1 MTVDRT
7 RGEKFNFAQPSQS
20 KPLTGVRVIDAGN
33 MVAAPFASVLLADLG
48 ADVIKIEHPQHGD
61 GQRKLEPI
69 YNGIPLWWKSIS
81 RNKRCIS
88 LDLSK
93 PAGAEVFKELV
104 AARDVVIENYRPG
117 TLERWGVGY
126 DVIKAIQPNIVMLRI
141 SGFGQDG
148 PYRDRPGFGRVAEAM
163 SGLTHLIGDAD
174 GPPMSPGY
182 PLGDLISGLFGAF
195 SVMVALYHRDAKRGV
210 GQMIDLALYEA
221 LFRLMDFDAIQYDKT
236 GEIHTRTGNQVAYA
250 APSSTYRTTD
260 RRYITMAASNHNIWV
275 RLCRAIGRE
284 DLITNP
290 KFADNAS
297 RVHHSDEINGIVA
310 NWIAERSREEVVTQF
325 NAYEVAFSVI
335 YDIQDIFADPHYAAR
350 EALVRVSD
358 PDLVAAVVQNV
369 VPKFS
374 ETPGSVDF
382 LGPKLGEHNDAVYGT
397 ELGYSEEKITALKNE
412 GII

>member
-1 MTVDRT
+1 MSVHRT
-7 RGEKFNFAQPSQS
+7 GGEKFNFAQRSHA
-20 KPLTGVRVIDAGN
+20 KPLAGVRVIDAGN

-81 RNKRCIS
+81 RNKRCIT
-88 LDLSK
+88 LDLGK
-93 PAGAEVFKELV
+93 PAGAEIFKELV
-104 AARDVVIENYRPG
+104 VGRDVVIENYRPG

-126 DVIKAIQPNIVMLRI
+126 DVIKSIQPNIVMLRI
-141 SGFGQDG
+141 SGFGQYG

-195 SVMVALYHRDAKRGV
+195 SVMVALYHRDAKRGT

-250 APSSTYRTTD
+250 APSSTYRTSD
-260 RRYITMAASNHNIWV
+260 DRYITMAASNHNIWV
-275 RLCRAIGRE
+275 RLCRAMERE
-284 DLITNP
+284 DLIANP
-290 KFADNAS
+290 KFAENAS
-297 RVHHSDEINGIVA
+297 RVQHSNEINGIVA
-310 NWIAERSREEVVTQF
+310 DWIAARPREEVVSRF
-325 NAYEVAFSVI
+325 NEHEVAFSVI
-335 YDIQDIFADPHYAAR
+335 YDIKDIFADPHYAAR
-350 EALVRVSD
+350 DALVRVAD

-382 LGPKLGEHNDAVYGT
+382 LGSKLGEHNDAVYGK
-397 ELGYSEEKITALKNE
+397 ELNYSEHKINGLRRK